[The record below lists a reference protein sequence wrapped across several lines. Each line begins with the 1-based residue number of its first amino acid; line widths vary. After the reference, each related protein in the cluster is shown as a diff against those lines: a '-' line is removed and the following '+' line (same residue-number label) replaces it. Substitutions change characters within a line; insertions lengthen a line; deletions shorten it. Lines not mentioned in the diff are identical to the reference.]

1 MMSIVAK
8 GLTKKFGKKVALDNV
23 DIEIEKGKIH
33 AILGPNGAGKTT
45 FIKLAATLLKPTSGY
60 VEVLG
65 FNSEKDAKRVK
76 ELISLTGQSASIDEE
91 LSGYENI
98 YLFARLLGL
107 SSKQSKNRAEE
118 LLEFFSLV
126 DAKNRIVK
134 NYSGGMRRRLDIATS
149 IIKTPEI
156 LFLDE
161 PTTGLDPQSRI
172 ELWEVIREIA
182 KSGTTV
188 ILTTQHLEEADQLA
202 EMITVIDKGRVVSH
216 ATADELKATAG
227 KNILHF
233 SLENYSETIC
243 ESVYSILSAKTQGYR
258 STLKNSGNKFAIS
271 VNDASQSYEH
281 LNTLEKKGFKV
292 NSFSL
297 SKPNLEEVFL
307 ALTGNH
313 HTIEEQ
319 EHDDEI
325 EVRNKSV
332 RRIVDKNHTPMH
344 TSAIK
349 DSMMLG
355 WRSLLKIKHIPEEF
369 IDVIISPAMFTFLFS
384 FMLGGALAG
393 STVDYMKFLVPGI
406 LVQTLAFNSVYSGF
420 TINTDISKGI
430 FERFKSMPIWAPA
443 PFIGLFIGDCL
454 RHIISSVFLL
464 FFAFLIGFRIEASP
478 IYIAASVALVIFF
491 SISLSWFFMIMGL
504 IMRSLSAIMSTSM
517 LILMPMV
524 FMSNIYAD
532 PATMPGWLQTF
543 ISFNP
548 LSWQVD
554 AVRSLF
560 AGSFDGDL
568 ILKALAASLL
578 ITMALAP
585 IAIMLYRKE
594 R

>member
-8 GLTKKFGKKVALDNV
+8 GLTKKFGEKVALDNV

-65 FNSEKDAKRVK
+65 FNSVKEAKRVK
-76 ELISLTGQSASIDEE
+76 ELISLTGQSASVDEE

-161 PTTGLDPQSRI
+161 PTTGLDPRSRI

-188 ILTTQHLEEADQLA
+188 ILTTQYLEEADQLA
-202 EMITVIDKGRVVSH
+202 EMITVIDKGRVISN
-216 ATADELKATAG
+216 ATADELKANAG

-233 SLENYSETIC
+233 SLDNYSEPNC
-243 ESVYSILSAKTQGYR
+243 ERVYSLFGKQQEGK
-258 STLKNSGNKFAIS
+258 STLTNSGNKFAIS
-271 VNDASQSYEH
+271 VNDVSQSYEH

-297 SKPNLEEVFL
+297 SKPNLEQVFL
-307 ALTGNH
+307 ALTGNN
-313 HTIEEQ
+313 HTLEEQ

-325 EVRNKSV
+325 EVRNNSV
-332 RRIVDKNHTPMH
+332 RRIVDKNHTPIH

-369 IDVIISPAMFTFLFS
+369 IDVIISPAMFTFMFS
-384 FMLGGALAG
+384 FILGGALAG
-393 STVDYMKFLVPGI
+393 SAVDYMKFLVPGI
-406 LVQTLAFNSVYSGF
+406 LVQTLAFNSVYSGL

-454 RHIISSVFLL
+454 RHIIASVFLL
-464 FFAFLIGFRIEASP
+464 IFASLIGFRIEASL
-478 IYIAASVALVIFF
+478 IYIAASVALVILF
-491 SISLSWFFMIMGL
+491 SLSLSWFFMIMGL
-504 IMRSLSAIMSTSM
+504 VMRSLSAILSASW

-532 PATMPGWLQTF
+532 PSTMPSWLQTF

-560 AGSFDGDL
+560 EGSFNGEL
-568 ILKALAASLL
+568 ILKALTASLL